1 MGIITFTSEAYARV
15 QKALLPPG
23 GLWKLIDSFLE
34 KVFLATG
41 DELARVSQR
50 TADLIEETDGST
62 TVELLPDFER
72 ELGLTDSTGTN
83 AERQA
88 RITAQETKRPRFRPE
103 DVKAALAPFL
113 DLDVVDIVLIENS
126 NAFAISVGDET
137 LVFKF
142 YVFRDPALAG
152 VADIAAAQVELD
164 DISHSHTKGVVIE
177 SISFKCDEATSL
189 CDRDLLGV

>member
-1 MGIITFTSEAYARV
+1 MGIIAFTAEAYARV

-23 GLWKLIDSFLE
+23 KLWKLIDSTLE
-34 KVFLATG
+34 NVFLATG
-41 DELARVSQR
+41 DELARVSGRAIDLVIESDGR
-50 TADLIEETDGST
+50 TT
-62 TVELLPDFER
+62 TELVTDFER
-72 ELGLTDSTGTN
+72 ELALPSTGSL
-83 AERQA
+83 AERRL
-88 RITAQETKRPRFRPE
+88 RIDAQETKRPSFRPE

-113 DLDVVDIVLIENS
+113 DLDVADIVLIENS

-142 YVFRDPALAG
+142 YIYRDPALAG
-152 VADIAAAQVELD
+152 VADISAAQVELF

-177 SISFKCDEATSL
+177 SISFKCDDPNSL